1 MCTVHAPHSCIPQP
15 NFVPV
20 MPSVSRNTQSR
31 GICGTTSTV
40 CCFPFRVNL
49 TAAMSLL
56 NSLPCIVVRNFD
68 TAFPE
73 TLVVLFAGVLHDF
86 PVCPQRKRPYVFPF

>member
-1 MCTVHAPHSCIPQP
+1 MCTVHAPQSCMPQP

-20 MPSVSRNTQSR
+20 MPRVSRNTHSR

-40 CCFPFRVNL
+40 CCFPLRVNL

-56 NSLPCIVVRNFD
+56 NSLPRIVVRNLD
-68 TAFPE
+68 PAFPE
-73 TLVVLFAGVLHDF
+73 TLVVFFARVLHDL
-86 PVCPQRKRPYVFPF
+86 PVGPKIKRPNVLP